1 MPSLNIWDVNWSLD
15 VEQCPCDVHFAEYL
29 EAEGIAG
36 KAIFHFGTGGHHVL
50 GIRCAEAGA
59 GNVVLGITASPPE
72 YEAYVKL
79 VTARPEVG
87 RIYKVFFGD
96 IYQLEP
102 KLLPVLDMVTLFHL
116 GEFRSERND
125 EYRALTDA
133 ELTRLLL
140 DKLRPQGLMSFYAG
154 SFAYDVAERVVAE
167 LVGEGRLVPAG
178 AFNSLRLYL
187 KP

>member
-15 VEQCPCDVHFAEYL
+15 VEQCPCDVHLAEYL
-29 EAEGIAG
+29 EAEKISG
-36 KAIFHFGTGGHHVL
+36 KSIFHFGTGGHHIL
-50 GIRCAEAGA
+50 GIRAADAGA

-72 YEAYVKL
+72 YSAYISL

-102 KLLPVLDMVTLFHL
+102 RLLPELDIVTLFHL

-125 EYRALTDA
+125 AYRALTDA
-133 ELTRLLL
+133 ELTALLL
-140 DKLRPQGLMSFYAG
+140 DKLRRGGLMSFYTG
-154 SFAYDVAERVVAE
+154 SFAFDIAERVIAD
-167 LVGEGRLVPAG
+167 LVGNGRLVPAG
-178 AFNSLRLYL
+178 AFKSLALYR